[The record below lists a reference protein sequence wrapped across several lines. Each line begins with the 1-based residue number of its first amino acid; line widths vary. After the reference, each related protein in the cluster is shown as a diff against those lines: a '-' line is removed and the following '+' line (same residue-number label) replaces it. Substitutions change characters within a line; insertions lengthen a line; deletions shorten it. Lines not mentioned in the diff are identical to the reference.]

1 MPFGSLWLPVVASAV
16 AVFVVSSIMHMVLKY
31 HKADYS
37 KLPNE
42 DAVRDMLGKQN
53 LAPGL
58 YMTPY
63 CTDHSQMKDPAFQE
77 KFVKGPVA
85 VLTVMRNG
93 AINMPKH
100 LGQWL
105 LFCFIVSFTAAYV
118 ARNTMLPGANG
129 MLVMRM
135 TGAIAFCAYGWGNIV
150 DSIWKGQPWGNT
162 FRSMIDG
169 LIFSIVTGGV
179 FMALWPKA

>member
-1 MPFGSLWLPVVASAV
+1 MPFGSLWLPVLASAV

-42 DAVRDMLGKQN
+42 DAVRDVLGKAN

-63 CTDHSQMKDPAFQE
+63 CTDHAQMKDPAFQE

-85 VLTVMRNG
+85 VITVIANG
-93 AINMPKH
+93 MVNMPKH

-105 LFCFIVSFTAAYV
+105 VFCFIVSFTAAYV
-118 ARNTMLPGANG
+118 ARHTMLPGANG
-129 MLVMRM
+129 LLVMRM

-150 DSIWKGQPWGNT
+150 DSIWKGQPWSNT
-162 FRSMIDG
+162 MRSMIDG
-169 LIFSIVTGGV
+169 LIFSIVTGAV
-179 FMALWPKA
+179 FMALWPK